1 MIEVIMPKV
10 DMAMTEGTIALWRY
24 RAGEAVR
31 AGEPLFD
38 ITTDKADVEVES
50 PASGTLWDVRAA
62 AGQTIQIGQPVAFI
76 LAPGE
81 QPPDD
86 DRTTKNE
93 QRTTANGQRTT
104 DKIRATPLARKLCRE
119 RGLNLAQ
126 IRGSGPSGR
135 IGRQDVL
142 AFLEASPSLPS
153 QRASELGG
161 ESQPPTSN
169 LQLRRQ
175 AREMPHSLILFSSVL

>member
-38 ITTDKADVEVES
+38 ITTDKADVEVEA

-62 AGQTIQIGQPVAFI
+62 AGQTTPTGQPVAFI

-81 QPPDD
+81 QPPAEMRDP
-86 DRTTKNE
+86 
-93 QRTTANGQRTT
+93 GQGDEET
-104 DKIRATPLARKLCRE
+104 
-119 RGLNLAQ
+119 
-126 IRGSGPSGR
+126 SGQG
-135 IGRQDVL
+135 D
-142 AFLEASPSLPS
+142 E
-153 QRASELGG
+153 
-161 ESQPPTSN
+161 
-169 LQLRRQ
+169 
-175 AREMPHSLILFSSVL
+175 

>member
-38 ITTDKADVEVES
+38 ITTDKADVEVEA

-62 AGQTIQIGQPVAFI
+62 AGQTIPIGQPVAFI

-81 QPPDD
+81 QPPEDEGRRTKD
-86 DRTTKNE
+86 EGRRTNDEGRTTN
-93 QRTTANGQRTT
+93 
-104 DKIRATPLARKLCRE
+104 D
-119 RGLNLAQ
+119 LNPRRFAQ
-126 IRGSGPSGR
+126 PR
-135 IGRQDVL
+135 
-142 AFLEASPSLPS
+142 
-153 QRASELGG
+153 
-161 ESQPPTSN
+161 
-169 LQLRRQ
+169 
-175 AREMPHSLILFSSVL
+175 

>member
-38 ITTDKADVEVES
+38 ITTDKADVEVEA

-62 AGQTIQIGQPVAFI
+62 AGQTIAIGQPVAFI

-81 QPPDD
+81 QPPAPDD
-86 DRTTKNE
+86 GR
-93 QRTTANGQRTT
+93 RTT
-104 DKIRATPLARKLCRE
+104 DERRTTNDTSSQIANPQSPAPSLQSLKIRATPLARKLC
-119 RGLNLAQ
+119 
-126 IRGSGPSGR
+126 
-135 IGRQDVL
+135 
-142 AFLEASPSLPS
+142 
-153 QRASELGG
+153 
-161 ESQPPTSN
+161 
-169 LQLRRQ
+169 
-175 AREMPHSLILFSSVL
+175 

>member
-24 RAGEAVR
+24 RAGDAVR

-38 ITTDKADVEVES
+38 ITTAKANVEVEA

-62 AGQTIQIGQPVAFI
+62 AGQTIPIGQPVAFI

-86 DRTTKNE
+86 DGRWTTDD
-93 QRTTANGQRTT
+93 GQRTM
-104 DKIRATPLARKLCRE
+104 DDGSTP
-119 RGLNLAQ
+119 Q
-126 IRGSGPSGR
+126 
-135 IGRQDVL
+135 
-142 AFLEASPSLPS
+142 
-153 QRASELGG
+153 
-161 ESQPPTSN
+161 
-169 LQLRRQ
+169 
-175 AREMPHSLILFSSVL
+175 SSVLSPHSSLL

>member
-38 ITTDKADVEVES
+38 ITTDKADVEVEA

-62 AGQTIQIGQPVAFI
+62 AGQTIPIGQPVAFI

-81 QPPDD
+81 QPPTNDER
-86 DRTTKNE
+86 RTTN
-93 QRTTANGQRTT
+93 
-104 DKIRATPLARKLCRE
+104 DE
-119 RGLNLAQ
+119 RGTDDMTTRRTIDNPQ
-126 IRGSGPSGR
+126 S
-135 IGRQDVL
+135 
-142 AFLEASPSLPS
+142 ASPQSSIPGPRS
-153 QRASELGG
+153 SAQRRWRASSAASAGWIWPR
-161 ESQPPTSN
+161 S
-169 LQLRRQ
+169 RAA
-175 AREMPHSLILFSSVL
+175 ARAAGSAGRMCWRF